1 MIRRTALIL
10 GVALLAAV
18 WLDAGA
24 AAACTVTVHLHS
36 GDFQAGGT
44 APSPAAPSRSADA
57 QES

>member
-44 APSPAAPSRSADA
+44 APSRSTGAPGS
-57 QES
+57 